1 MIHMNNLLP
10 PSGGIP
16 FTFLP
21 QEKHR
26 DTGQQDQSAAA
37 ADKYCEFRK
46 FRRTAAPAGSAQ
58 ERQPQGENKIP
69 EHRGHTFPQKEPE
82 RISPTVVRSVTRL
95 ISEIRTDFPVRK
107 DRPDRSLNSP
117 SDQSVNG
124 EQCNEIYGHAYH
136 GVKSVLCQRSFHKS
150 GIFEIHGKIDGCND
164 TQAVDKDREQP
175 REDCTDG
182 DPAESCR
189 FRFPAERSAILS
201 ILPSRGKTGSCTF
214 PGKCRHMDEREDQCG
229 ESNDHESDSGT
240 GRRDEQAQ
248 TVIHIACTWDIG
260 KGKPAQKL
268 YPPYSGREDPQQGIA
283 AGLAIV
289 KFHSQNHKNT
299 CQVKYE
305 ISTQKS
311 NSLFYCHMFIR
322 AFPSVI

>member
-1 MIHMNNLLP
+1 MIPLNNLLP
-10 PSGGIP
+10 PPGGIP
-16 FTFLP
+16 VTSTP
-21 QEKHR
+21 QEKHH

-37 ADKYCEFRK
+37 ADKYCEFHK
-46 FRRTAAPAGSAQ
+46 FRCTAAPAGSVQ

-69 EHRGHTFPQKEPE
+69 EHRVHIFPQKEQE
-82 RISPTVVRSVTRL
+82 KISHTVVRSVTRL
-95 ISEIRTDFPVRK
+95 ISEIRTVFPVRK
-107 DRPDRSLNSP
+107 GRPDRSLNGP

-136 GVKSVLCQRSFHKS
+136 DVESVLCQRTFHKS

-182 DPAESCR
+182 DPTESCR
-189 FRFPAERSAILS
+189 FRFHTERSAS
-201 ILPSRGKTGSCTF
+201 RGILPSRGITENHTF
-214 PGKCRHMDEREDQCG
+214 PGKRRYMDKREDQCG
-229 ESNDHESDSGT
+229 ESDDHESDSGT
-240 GRRDEQAQ
+240 GRGDEQVQ

-283 AGLAIV
+283 AGLAVI

-299 CQVKYE
+299 CQVKYK

-311 NSLFYCHMFIR
+311 NSLF
-322 AFPSVI
+322 